1 MQQAMLIFNPVAGK
15 GNLKNNLFKVVDRL
29 TKAGYLVSVY
39 PTQGRGDGRKQ
50 VAALEGQMSLLV
62 VSGGDGTLREIV
74 SGYVE
79 NETLNCPIAYLPVGT
94 TNDFARTLHLS
105 TALERSLEIACQG
118 QAQPIDVG
126 AFNGEHFVYIA
137 AFGAFTEVS
146 YSTPQVNKSVLGH
159 FAYILEGIT
168 QLSQLKKYDC
178 FIEDDTHCF
187 EGEFLF
193 AMVCNSDSVAGMKR
207 RVGPKAD
214 LADGYFEAC
223 FVRVPKTLQD
233 LRKIVANL
241 LVGEY
246 DGEQVVVMRT
256 SHLSVYSREPIRWTL
271 DGEDG
276 GFHEMADISNLPQAI
291 AIMVKPEDNGVREDI

>member
-1 MQQAMLIFNPVAGK
+1 MQRAMLIFNPVAGK
-15 GNLKNNLFKVVDRL
+15 GNLKNHLFMVVDRL
-29 TKAGYLVSVY
+29 TKAGYLVCVY
-39 PTQGRGDGRKQ
+39 PTQGRGDGRKR
-50 VAALEGQMSLLV
+50 VAALSGDVALLV

-79 NETLNCPIAYLPVGT
+79 NEALSCPIAYLPAGT

-105 TALERSLEIACQG
+105 TVLERSLAIACEG
-118 QAQPIDVG
+118 EVQPIDVG
-126 AFNGEHFVYIA
+126 RFNGEHFVYIA

-146 YSTPQVNKSVLGH
+146 YSTPQVNKSMLGH

-168 QLSQLKKYDC
+168 QLSQLKKYHC
-178 FIEDDTHCF
+178 VIEDDTHCF
-187 EGEFLF
+187 EGEFIF
-193 AMVCNSDSVAGMKR
+193 GMVCNSDSVAGMKR
-207 RVGPKAD
+207 RVGPPAD

-246 DGEQVVVMRT
+246 NSEQVVILRT
-256 SHLSVYSREPIRWTL
+256 SHLLVYSWEAIRWTL

-276 GFHEMADISNLPQAI
+276 GFHEIADIGNLPRAA
-291 AIMVKPEDNGVREDI
+291 AIMVQAPGDSEKEEG

>member
-1 MQQAMLIFNPVAGK
+1 MRQAMLIFNPVAGK

-39 PTQGRGDGRKQ
+39 PTQSRGDGRER
-50 VAALEGQMSLLV
+50 VAALAGEVALLV
-62 VSGGDGTLREIV
+62 VSGGDGTLREII

-79 NETLNCPIAYLPVGT
+79 NEALTCPIAYLPAGT

-105 TALERSLEIACQG
+105 TSLERSLEIACEG
-118 QAQPIDVG
+118 EPQPIDVG
-126 AFNGEHFVYIA
+126 QFNGEHFVYIA

-168 QLSQLKKYDC
+168 QLSQLKKYRC
-178 FIEDDTHCF
+178 VIEDDTRCF

-193 AMVCNSDSVAGMKR
+193 GMVCNSDSVAGMKR
-207 RVGPKAD
+207 RVGPKAE

-246 DGEQVVVMRT
+246 DGEQVVVLRT
-256 SHLSVYSREPIRWTL
+256 SHLTVYSREAIRWTL

-276 GFHEMADISNLPQAI
+276 GFHETADIGNLPMA
-291 AIMVKPEDNGVREDI
+291 ARIMVHAEDNDAKEDD

>member
-1 MQQAMLIFNPVAGK
+1 MRQAMLIFNPVAGK

-39 PTQGRGDGRKQ
+39 PTQRRGDGRER
-50 VAALEGQMSLLV
+50 VAALTEEVALLV
-62 VSGGDGTLREIV
+62 VSGGDGTLREII

-79 NETLNCPIAYLPVGT
+79 NEALNCPIAYLPAGT

-105 TALERSLEIACQG
+105 TSLERSLAIACEG
-118 QAQPIDVG
+118 EPQPIDVG
-126 AFNGEHFVYIA
+126 QFNGEHFVYIA

-168 QLSQLKKYDC
+168 QLSQLKKYRC
-178 FIEDDTHCF
+178 VIEDDTRCF

-193 AMVCNSDSVAGMKR
+193 GMVCNSDSVAGMKR
-207 RVGPKAD
+207 RVGPKAEM
-214 LADGYFEAC
+214 AEGYIESC
-223 FVRVPKTLQD
+223 FVRVPTTLQD
-233 LRKIVANL
+233 LSKKVAIL
-241 LVGEY
+241 LLGEY
-246 DGEQVVVMRT
+246 DGEQVVVLRT

-276 GFHEMADISNLPQAI
+276 GWCETADIGNLPKAAQ
-291 AIMVKPEDNGVREDI
+291 IMVRAEDHSAREEG